1 MKGVPFPDALL
12 HDGIV
17 QVAVLVDDEL
27 AVALVLSHL
36 GRVGAPEEL
45 AIEELDAD
53 DSEHELEQQCNEHNV
68 ADGFHSDDHTLKE
81 GQSIQYVK
89 GDRKKS

>member
-36 GRVGAPEEL
+36 GGVGAAEEL
-45 AIEELDAD
+45 ALEELDAD
-53 DSEHELEQQCNEHNV
+53 DGEHELQQQGDEHDV
-68 ADGFHSDDHTLKE
+68 ADGLDCDDHTLL
-81 GQSIQYVK
+81 
-89 GDRKKS
+89 KKSLSLVQTEVF